1 MEEEVSAA
9 GTAAVAAVD
18 ADETAA
24 AAGGADAGE
33 G

>member
-9 GTAAVAAVD
+9 GTAAVAA
-18 ADETAA
+18 DETA